1 MKATLCFATVVAV
14 VCFVGFATQTMQ
26 AQPGN
31 PQPYGTKVAVIDMSR
46 IIREHPPLQQVKSEI
61 RRAAAELRQWAEDE
75 QGRIRHEQMR
85 LQEFRPD
92 SAEYK
97 QLEERIAEMAKNL
110 KLEVTRRQRVMLERE
125 SKAHY
130 DVCMRTQDAVARLS
144 ERDRIRLVLRYN
156 SAEIDPNEFRSVQEG
171 LLRRVVYQDGLD
183 ITQTIQD
190 YLVQADTVRRPGPAG
205 PQIPVR
211 QR

>member
-1 MKATLCFATVVAV
+1 MR
-14 VCFVGFATQTMQ
+14 

-31 PQPYGTKVAVIDMSR
+31 AQPYGTKVAVIDVAR

-61 RRAAAELRQWAEDE
+61 RRAAADLRQWSEDE

-97 QLEERIAEMAKNL
+97 QVEERIAEMAKNL

-125 SKAHY
+125 SRAHY
-130 DVCMRTQDAVARLS
+130 DICMRIRDAAARLS
-144 ERDRIRLVLRYN
+144 ERDRYGLVLRYN
-156 SAEIDPNEFRSVQEG
+156 SADIDPNEFRSVQEG
-171 LLRRVVYQDGLD
+171 LLRRVVHQNGPD
-183 ITQTIQD
+183 ITQAIQD
-190 YLVQADTVRRPGPAG
+190 YLVQVDTARRPGQTG
-205 PQIPVR
+205 PQIPGR